1 MREESIP
8 LEYWLPAREYAAS
21 AQGGD
26 YAVSYLYRRGDTL
39 SLRVEKKVSG
49 LPKEEDRHFEEAP
62 PLPEGEDSSGATVL
76 PYRENGPAAPE
87 RALPDLIIAFRDEN
101 GAELDLPQEE
111 RNVFAVHDET
121 NGTAVFAQELEIEAF
136 TWERFTLVLDGE
148 VEFWV
153 ELSQVDPE
161 RYDLS
166 HSTAASCAGYQLSFL
181 PLNETGSRFALIPAP
196 EGEQAGAAPAG
207 SYWNAIQVEAVGES
221 GTLYQV
227 EGVNNRPGGQEF
239 YIPGLPEERIVSVS
253 AAGILESTRYE
264 KSPAAI
270 RLPAMK
276 PGEEKKLEPDGGG
289 GAVGA
294 PGLGG
299 GGGPP
304 PEPAGPPV
312 AGRPGKNLGQP
323 SHPPKRGFPPLPQRD
338 ERPGGEKN
346 LPANHLPLPGPEG
359 GVDLPGSRIDRANRS
374 SCKKRSPSGRSGC
387 GGSGGIPRPRRAKK
401 SRRRAAAALPGTRR
415 PCSYIPRV
423 LGFSPVS
430 RPRARWVSPNSLRDF
445 FNHTQNICSVLRLQ
459 LYHIWRERARG
470 ALLLVHIMGQG
481 DAPPLTALKK
491 YGILK
496 LEHLFFPPGV
506 PVP

>member
-1 MREESIP
+1 MEKRSLTQCLSEETVTRLTEEAFAFPVQSREKKIIRLLPLAACLALVVMAAHFDTVYAAVWELLYFLPGSGAVREESIP

-221 GTLYQV
+221 GTLYQA
-227 EGVNNRPGGQEF
+227 ESVNNRPGGQEF

-270 RLPAMK
+270 RLPALK
-276 PGEEKKLEPDGGG
+276 PGEEKKLEQRID
-289 GAVGA
+289 
-294 PGLGG
+294 LGNI
-299 GGGPP
+299 
-304 PEPAGPPV
+304 V
-312 AGRPGKNLGQP
+312 L
-323 SHPPKRGFPPLPQRD
+323 LPQAAGLTA
-338 ERPGGEKN
+338 EGELWVRLAWEGEEGRRLN
-346 LPANHLPLPGPEG
+346 QLDLLWPDAPE
-359 GVDLPGSRIDRANRS
+359 
-374 SCKKRSPSGRSGC
+374 K
-387 GGSGGIPRPRRAKK
+387 
-401 SRRRAAAALPGTRR
+401 T
-415 PCSYIPRV
+415 
-423 LGFSPVS
+423 
-430 RPRARWVSPNSLRDF
+430 WVSHHTLQNGFFLLSHNGMNAQAGKRTSLPITF
-445 FNHTQNICSVLRLQ
+445 LS
-459 LYHIWRERARG
+459 
-470 ALLLVHIMGQG
+470 LVQKGEW
-481 DAPPLTALKK
+481 T
-491 YGILK
+491 
-496 LEHLFFPPGV
+496 FPAAG
-506 PVP
+506 